1 MKTNLI
7 HYLSSVYFVSQ
18 PLHVL
23 GIFVAH
29 HQEVYCI
36 YTRTTIGTCSSF
48 QLTVCWPGWDGTPID
63 SQLKSTTRTNCCI
76 CTVHLLMMGYKNT
89 WNM

>member
-7 HYLSSVYFVSQ
+7 HYFSSVYFVNQ
-18 PLHVL
+18 PLPVS

-36 YTRTTIGTCSSF
+36 YTTNVGQVEMELSSIP
-48 QLTVCWPGWDGTPID
+48 TRPTDC
-63 SQLKSTTRTNCCI
+63 QLKSTTRTNCCVY
-76 CTVHLLMMGYKNT
+76 TVHLLMMG
-89 WNM
+89 